1 MAGRIFYIYFNINSF
16 TSRCFSMKSSHGCR
30 WRSEH
35 GLNQKIW
42 QPRVSLTNLP
52 RHTEARKSCKRGF
65 YWLWFLSS
73 GEKAASE
80 WPGFPRLSLCFR
92 VKENSISAQSSVLTA
107 HWRSPLSSSLMFLR
121 QPRMRSVIITLQPRG
136 SGFALPQRHMHFLL
150 FWKRFLML
158 PVRGQRR
165 GTAICPALIL
175 YL

>member
-1 MAGRIFYIYFNINSF
+1 MDSNKRSGNLECLSPTFPGTQRPGRVAKEDSIDSGSYPVERRPRDAGR
-16 TSRCFSMKSSHGCR
+16 
-30 WRSEH
+30 
-35 GLNQKIW
+35 
-42 QPRVSLTNLP
+42 
-52 RHTEARKSCKRGF
+52 
-65 YWLWFLSS
+65 
-73 GEKAASE
+73 SE

-107 HWRSPLSSSLMFLR
+107 HWRSPLSSSLMFLC

-136 SGFALPQRHMHFLL
+136 SGFALPQRHMHFLF